1 MRANTDTLRVMIVEN
16 EAVIGLVLA
25 DALKDEGH
33 RIIGPFASQHEAL
46 GSLDSS
52 RPDVAILDL
61 TLQDGLC
68 SGLARELRS
77 RHLPFL
83 VYSGH
88 DRERMGMDDLDE
100 APWIEKPGR
109 WTRSPPPSTYWR
121 RRRHKGS
128 HERAKARECSGVG
141 ESTDTR

>member
-1 MRANTDTLRVMIVEN
+1 MRTNADALRILIVED

-25 DALKDEGH
+25 DALTDEGH

-46 GSLDSS
+46 DTLDYS

-77 RHLPFL
+77 RHLPFM

-88 DRERMGMDDLDE
+88 DRKRITSEVLHDV
-100 APWIEKPGR
+100 PWIEKPGGLDEI
-109 WTRSPPPSTYWR
+109 TATLD
-121 RRRHKGS
+121 
-128 HERAKARECSGVG
+128 ALAQA
-141 ESTDTR
+141 DTRGMRQGH

>member
-1 MRANTDTLRVMIVEN
+1 MRTNTDALRIMIVED

-33 RIIGPFASQHEAL
+33 QIIGPFSSQHEAL
-46 GSLDSS
+46 GSLDCS

-77 RHLPFL
+77 RDLPFL

-88 DRERMGMDDLDE
+88 DRKRMSTDDLNDV
-100 APWIEKPGR
+100 PWIEKPGR
-109 WTRSPPPSTYWR
+109 LDEITAALDTLARPDREGTRR
-121 RRRHKGS
+121 S
-128 HERAKARECSGVG
+128 H
-141 ESTDTR
+141 

>member
-1 MRANTDTLRVMIVEN
+1 MQANTDALRIMIVED

-46 GSLDSS
+46 ESLDYA

-68 SGLARELRS
+68 SGLTRELRA

-88 DRERMGMDDLDE
+88 DRKRMSTDNLDDV
-100 APWIEKPGR
+100 PWIEKPGR
-109 WTRSPPPSTYWR
+109 LDEITATLDTLARPD
-121 RRRHKGS
+121 
-128 HERAKARECSGVG
+128 RAGARQSY
-141 ESTDTR
+141 